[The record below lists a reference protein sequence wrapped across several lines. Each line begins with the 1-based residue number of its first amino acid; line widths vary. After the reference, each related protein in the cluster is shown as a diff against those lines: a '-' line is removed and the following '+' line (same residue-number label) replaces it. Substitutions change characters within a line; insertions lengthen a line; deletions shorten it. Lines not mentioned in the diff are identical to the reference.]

1 MLGYLPILKSYDNS
15 QKKSNDF
22 KVAVRET
29 FHKCLKVLL
38 EPIQVLSN
46 GLDLNLNGETF
57 WFFPRISVVISDWPE
72 AATFC
77 LTYKSSMSTYPCH
90 FCLVKRDNLANIN
103 LSEQQM
109 ELRTHNNMIR
119 YLDQN
124 LEKSVC
130 IENISNFFWTLP

>member
-1 MLGYLPILKSYDNS
+1 MLDYLPILKPYDNS

-77 LTYKSSMSTYPCH
+77 LTHKSSMSTYPCH

-109 ELRTHNNMIR
+109 ELQTHNNMIQ

>member
-1 MLGYLPILKSYDNS
+1 MIRRPPRSTLFPYTTLFRS
-15 QKKSNDF
+15 
-22 KVAVRET
+22 
-29 FHKCLKVLL
+29 CLKVLL
-38 EPIQVLSN
+38 KPIQVLSN

-57 WFFPRISVVISDWPE
+57 WFFSRISVVISDWPE

-90 FCLVKRDNLANIN
+90 FCLVKRDNLVNIN

-109 ELRTHNNMIR
+109 ELRTHNMIR

-124 LEKSVC
+124 L
-130 IENISNFFWTLP
+130 